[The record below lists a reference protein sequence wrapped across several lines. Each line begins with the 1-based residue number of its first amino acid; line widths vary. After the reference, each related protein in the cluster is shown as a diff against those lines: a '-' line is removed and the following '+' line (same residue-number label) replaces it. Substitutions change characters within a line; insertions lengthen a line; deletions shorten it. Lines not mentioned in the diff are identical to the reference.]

1 MASCLMV
8 AECRSGEICR
18 TMPRASKVFAG
29 GFSATDTGFSGLQ
42 PAAASNVSAKKKLWC
57 FITSLSQTGDF
68 RDDGIRRLPPQAVEI
83 SLHVALRVHHG
94 DAVGVRKISRHVGER
109 IIQILVQKAGGD
121 EVIHRRLV
129 AGERSEE

>member
-18 TMPRASKVFAG
+18 TIPRPEKVFAG
-29 GFSATDTGFSGLQ
+29 GFSAAGTDFSGLQ

-83 SLHVALRVHHG
+83 SLHFALRAHHG
-94 DAVGVRKISRHVGER
+94 G
-109 IIQILVQKAGGD
+109 AGG
-121 EVIHRRLV
+121 VPRR
-129 AGERSEE
+129 APPHAD

>member
-18 TMPRASKVFAG
+18 TMPRAAKVFVCR
-29 GFSATDTGFSGLQ
+29 FSATDTGFSGLQ

-68 RDDGIRRLPPQAVEI
+68 RDDLLCRLAPQAVKI
-83 SLHVALRVHHG
+83 SLHVALRVHNRN
-94 DAVGVRKISRHVGER
+94 AVGVRKISRHVGEW
-109 IIQILVQKAGGD
+109 IIQILIQKAGGD
-121 EVIHRRLV
+121 QVIHRRLDR
-129 AGERSEE
+129 RSV